1 MKQRTKYQTGDKI
14 TVKTRKQFAEI
25 PNTFARK
32 RTAKHLHGKEGEE
45 TVFLYDIMGHLCGRS
60 FTVEG
65 VNRKQKYIIHDER
78 GQLFTLADWMIQDT
92 TP

>member
-65 VNRKQKYIIHDER
+65 VNRQQKYIIHDER
-78 GQLFTLADWMIQDT
+78 GQLVTLADWMIQDT

>member
-1 MKQRTKYQTGDKI
+1 MQKNQHKIGDKV
-14 TVKTRKQFAEI
+14 TVRTRKEFAAL

-32 RTAKHLHGKEGEE
+32 RTAKHLHGKEGED

-65 VNRKQKYIIHDER
+65 VNRKQKYIIHDEA
-78 GQLFTLADWMIQDT
+78 GNVFTLTDWMLTDNV
-92 TP
+92 